1 MFDTNYIL
9 TSDGTFMSDN
19 ELRHYGIK
27 GMKWGFVD
35 IKMRMEP

>member
-1 MFDTNYIL
+1 MSDTNYIL

-27 GMKWGFVD
+27 GMKWGGGS
-35 IKMRMEP
+35 